1 MSEVELEYWAND
13 KLEWLLKV
21 NERLT
26 LILLSI
32 KEKRDISEADY
43 DILKVFHHIYS
54 MGLVQFF
61 RSKPNLSDEMALQQ
75 GLFGQVDSTADRG
88 IEFEYELPD

>member
-54 MGLVQFF
+54 VGLIQFYKT
-61 RSKPNLSDEMALQQ
+61 KPNLTEEIALQQ
-75 GLFGQVDSTADRG
+75 NFFDLENISTT
-88 IEFEYELPD
+88 

>member
-1 MSEVELEYWAND
+1 LSEVELEYWAND

-21 NERLT
+21 SERLT

-32 KEKRDISEADY
+32 KEKRDISEEDY

-75 GLFGQVDSTADRG
+75 GLFGQVDNTADKG
-88 IEFEYELPD
+88 IKFEYELPD

>member
-1 MSEVELEYWAND
+1 LSEVELEYWSND
-13 KLEWLLKV
+13 KLEWLLKT

-32 KEKRDISEADY
+32 QEKRDISEADY

-54 MGLVQFF
+54 MGLIQFF
-61 RSKPNLSDEMALQQ
+61 RTKPNMTEEMSIQQ
-75 GLFGQVDSTADRG
+75 GLFGQVDNTACKGMKID
-88 IEFEYELPD
+88 YEKSG